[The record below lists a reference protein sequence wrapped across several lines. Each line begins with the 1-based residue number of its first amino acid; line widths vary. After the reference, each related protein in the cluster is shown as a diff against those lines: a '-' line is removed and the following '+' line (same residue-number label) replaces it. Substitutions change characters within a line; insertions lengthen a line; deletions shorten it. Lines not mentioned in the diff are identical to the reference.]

1 MLPPLNLT
9 RTSGVTRR
17 LNSGLLNKLI
27 CTGGLGYSAIAVVEY
42 SSQRLDHNSRRAR
55 SDSHTRQLGLLR
67 VPEQHLLPELSERPL
82 TDPCPYHQCR
92 LRHNL
97 GNGSYTALLHNEER
111 QTTRRA

>member
-17 LNSGLLNKLI
+17 LNSGTLEQTDLY
-27 CTGGLGYSAIAVVEY
+27 GGLGYPATAVVEY
-42 SSQRLDHNSRRAR
+42 SSPRLDHNSRRTR

-82 TDPCPYHQCR
+82 TDPSPYHQCR
-92 LRHNL
+92 LRLNL